1 MATNAP
7 RDLLSAFAD
16 WMATGRLEQGLKQS
30 LLLPPAMKA
39 RLQSEAAANA
49 SSISDNPLF
58 AGSLRQT
65 YAGMPVEFSDILP
78 TVIRYDWSDC
88 RSPSRAKR
96 RHARGIKT
104 RVKIIHQDVAYLITK
119 KFEYELQ
126 KMYLSALYGD

>member
-1 MATNAP
+1 MSFPAKQVVDGFIEAMAKEPHN
-7 RDLLSAFAD
+7 F
-16 WMATGRLEQGLKQS
+16 RLTAS
-30 LLLPPAMKA
+30 HLLLPPAMKA

-126 KMYLSALYGD
+126 KMYLNALSGD